1 MKVDLTEVIEAIDSA
16 DDLAEYVYY
25 IPYEEIMMRQGT
37 HYIGAD
43 LPEDFDETAEPSD
56 FIALP
61 TRREIN
67 DYENMEKFADQYEDD
82 DIAQWLVNSL
92 KGKGAFRRFR
102 AVLER
107 FTIEDEW
114 YDFLELQHKV
124 KAMEWCEEHG
134 IEYHDDTLRFE
145 KHTEVTAAKTQS
157 SLRLIPVNDDNYL
170 NLVFMAADFR
180 AAMAKGRGRKAKSNP
195 DEAQYDLEDLM
206 DEGCTLYAVGDHGR
220 FIGYMVLK
228 DDGFTVSLTELYV
241 QPDRRRGGVA
251 SMLFKQAEKEAE
263 EHQSELNVRVPYG
276 NKPMLELLSKYG
288 YATLE
293 PLSIRKT
300 VKDDQGS
307 AEIRIGD
314 TTLKL

>member
-145 KHTEVTAAKTQS
+145 KHTEETAAKTQS

-251 SMLFKQAEKEAE
+251 GDDKQLDAARHEQLGDLERISAHGLHAFRAVGHAGRVAQVE
-263 EHQSELNVRVPYG
+263 ERFVGQQAAHGVEHRHAAHAGIENADG
-276 NKPMLELLSKYG
+276 
-288 YATLE
+288 
-293 PLSIRKT
+293 
-300 VKDDQGS
+300 
-307 AEIRIGD
+307 
-314 TTLKL
+314 